1 MQSSAADIQQ
11 AIQSAHSELQLPA
24 RLNNDDAL
32 KADIIDKI
40 NQLLSDDFNRLISIL
55 YRLDI
60 NEETLKQRL
69 AAVEGNNAAT
79 IIAEMI
85 IARQLQ
91 KIESRNSFKTE
102 APTDENEKW

>member
-1 MQSSAADIQQ
+1 MEISDVQQ
-11 AIQSAHSELQLPA
+11 AIQSAHTELQLPA
-24 RLNNDDAL
+24 RINDEDQL
-32 KADIIDKI
+32 KADIIDRI
-40 NQLLSDDFNRLISIL
+40 NDLLATDFNRLISIL

-69 AAVEGNNAAT
+69 AAVDGTNAAV

-91 KIESRNSFKTE
+91 KIQSRNAFRTE
-102 APTDENEKW
+102 SPADENEKW